1 MGSPPPR
8 VGTTFAGYRIE
19 RILGRG
25 GMSVVYLAEH
35 PRLKNA
41 VALKLLAPELAEDD
55 VFRERLLRESRLAAS
70 VNHPNVVP
78 VYDTGEEDG
87 TLFISMR
94 FVDGRD
100 LRRTLREDGMPP
112 VDDTLALCA
121 QVAAALDAAHR
132 HGLVHRDV
140 KPANVLIQQEPQHVY
155 VADFGLTKHSDARSG
170 ATASGL
176 VGTID
181 YMAPEQIEGRSV
193 DGRADLYALACI
205 AFECLTGRVPFRA
218 DSEVAVLW
226 AHMRSEPPL
235 ATDANSSL
243 PRALDAVFRRAL
255 AKDPR
260 DRHESCAGLVEE
272 LRAASATRR
281 RRRVSSPSLRI
292 RVPRGR
298 RRALWAALAGMVVGA
313 AATFAI
319 VAPLHRSR
327 GALTRTVVV
336 RPSLTVPE
344 RLLTARVPPM
354 IRGSCDHAAPP
365 SPDFDAA
372 LTCRAP
378 GPVTVSYAHAI
389 GGARM
394 KTALVEDAVA
404 AGATPPGKS
413 VLPRGRCGATAT
425 SIRDW
430 TIAAPGEREQ
440 VVGRPRAPAHGR
452 LLCFSSSNGWSAVEW
467 TDTTVDV
474 LARATGLSPA
484 RLYAWW
490 TRHGGPVT
498 A

>member
-41 VALKLLAPELAEDD
+41 VALKLLAPELAEGD

-100 LRRTLREDGMPP
+100 LRRTLREDGVPP
-112 VDDTLALCA
+112 VGDALDLCA
-121 QVAAALDAAHR
+121 QVAAALDDAHR

-140 KPANVLIQQEPQHVY
+140 KPANILIQHEPRHVY

-193 DGRADLYALACI
+193 DGRADLYALGCI
-205 AFECLTGRVPFRA
+205 AFECLTGRVPFRL

-226 AHMRSEPPL
+226 AHMRSDPPL
-235 ATDANSSL
+235 ATEANPSL
-243 PRALDAVFRRAL
+243 PRAFDPVFRRAL

-260 DRHESCAGLVEE
+260 DRHESSAELVEE
-272 LRAASATRR
+272 LRAAAATRR
-281 RRRVSSPSLRI
+281 RRRVSSPGLRI
-292 RVPRGR
+292 RGRFR
-298 RRALWAALAGMVVGA
+298 RRRWWAALAGGLVGA
-313 AATFAI
+313 AVATAI
-319 VAPLHRSR
+319 VAPLDRSSR
-327 GALTRTVVV
+327 TITQTVVSV
-336 RPSLTVPE
+336 PSRTVPE
-344 RLLTARVPPM
+344 RQLIARIPQTL
-354 IRGSCDHAAPP
+354 RSSCDHAAPP

-372 LTCRAP
+372 LTCTAP
-378 GPVTVSYAHAI
+378 GKINVSYAHAI
-389 GGARM
+389 SSARM
-394 KTALVEDAVA
+394 KRTLFADAVV
-404 AGATPPGKS
+404 AGAVRPGVR
-413 VLPRGRCGATAT
+413 VLPSGRCGRTSS

-430 TIAAPGEREQ
+430 TVVRPGARAE
-440 VVGRPRAPAHGR
+440 VVALHMPAAHGR
-452 LLCFSSSNGWSAVEW
+452 LLCFTSTNGWSAVEW
-467 TDTTVDV
+467 TDTSVDV
-474 LARATGLSPA
+474 LARATGRPSA
-484 RLYAWW
+484 ALYAWW
-490 TRHGGPVT
+490 TRRGGPIS
-498 A
+498 